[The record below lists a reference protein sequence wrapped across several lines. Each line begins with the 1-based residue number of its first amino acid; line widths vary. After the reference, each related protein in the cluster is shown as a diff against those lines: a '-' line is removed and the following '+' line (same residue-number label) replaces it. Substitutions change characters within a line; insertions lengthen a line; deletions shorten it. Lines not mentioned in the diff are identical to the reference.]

1 MESKKSDDDRG
12 SANLVRLL
20 PFFLASLLIAVLL
33 FSFGAVGG
41 AQALANTL
49 YVDHASGTDSGNCQT
64 SGSPCKTINYA
75 IGQAGIGDSILIAGG
90 TYTENVIVNQ
100 AVSLMG
106 GYEASGWTRDLSFYM
121 TIIDANDSGRPVT
134 VNDNQENVTLDGVKL
149 IGGNTTEDGGGIY
162 ITGGSV
168 DILNSQIDSNNT
180 SACCGGIHV
189 GNSAT
194 LAITNTEVTWNISG
208 EAGAGGIGIF
218 SGSVVTITNSD
229 ISYNVT
235 SGSSGGIFVE
245 FAQVYAKNTTFT
257 YNEADTDGGALGA
270 YNGSTTTLEYI
281 EAAFNKTGVVGP
293 PGHGSGLY
301 FRNGAQGVVVRADIH
316 DNDGTECGAGIR
328 VDDPPTFVAVSE
340 TKIYDNQANCG
351 GGISVNQGWLT
362 LMDSNVQGNEASG
375 DGGNGGGLHLT
386 DGGRIDVTDSEI
398 SDNTTTDHGGAVS
411 AGDATVN
418 ITNTLITGNVATT
431 GNANVLALGDS
442 NVTIMNTTVADNNP
456 TGAQAV
462 ILWGGTMTMTNSIM
476 WNNSLSFQSECVLCS
491 FVVNYSDIQGLDGI
505 PDISSGVGNFDAD
518 PLFAGLEMGGYH
530 LTPNSPCID
539 KGTTAGAPI
548 LDIEGNPRTPPPDV
562 GAFEWIGTKIF
573 LPMVVKK

>member
-1 MESKKSDDDRG
+1 MESINRKDDRERV
-12 SANLVRLL
+12 NLLRIL
-20 PFFLASLLIAVLL
+20 PFILASLLIAVLL

-41 AQALANTL
+41 AHALASTL
-49 YVDHASGTDSGNCQT
+49 YVDDASGTDSGNCQT

-75 IGQAGIGDSILIAGG
+75 IGQAGIGDSILIASG

-100 AVSLMG
+100 EVGLLG
-106 GYEASGWTRDLSFYM
+106 GYEAAGWTRDLSLYT
-121 TIIDANDSGRPVT
+121 TIIDSNDSGRPVT
-134 VNDNQENVTLDGVKL
+134 VNDNQENVTLDGLKL

-168 DILNSQIDSNNT
+168 HILNSLIDSNT
-180 SACCGGIHV
+180 TTACCGGIHV

-194 LAITNTEVTWNISG
+194 LTITNTEVTWNISG

-235 SGSSGGIFVE
+235 SGNSGGIFVE
-245 FAQVYAKNTTFT
+245 FAQLYAKNSTFT

-270 YNGSTTTLEYI
+270 YDGSTTTLEDI
-281 EAAFNKTGVVGP
+281 EAAFNHTGVDIP

-301 FRNGAQGVVVRADIH
+301 FREGAQGVVVRADIH

-328 VDDPPTFVAVSE
+328 LDDPPTLVTVSG

-362 LMDSNVQGNEASG
+362 LLESYVQGNEASG
-375 DGGNGGGLHLT
+375 EGGNGGGLHIT
-386 DGGRIDVTDSEI
+386 DGGRIDVTDSII

-411 AGDATVN
+411 AGNATVN
-418 ITNTLITGNVATT
+418 ITNTLITGNLATS

-462 ILWGGTMTMTNSIM
+462 ILWGGMMTMTNSIM
-476 WNNSLSFQSECVLCS
+476 WNNALSLQSKCALCS
-491 FVVNYSDIQGLDGI
+491 FVVNYSDIQGLAGI

-518 PLFAGLEMGGYH
+518 PLFAGLELGGYR
-530 LTPNSPCID
+530 LKPESPCID
-539 KGTTAGAPI
+539 KGTTAGAP
-548 LDIEGNPRTPPPDV
+548 LSDIEGNLRTPPPDV
-562 GAFEWIGTKIF
+562 GAYEWIGTKIF
-573 LPMVVKK
+573 LPLVVKK